1 MSNLTETVF
10 SLSLALVIIGGV
22 TYALIAVAKP
32 NIPSTWRK
40 ATAVGRSTMLA
51 LPMLV
56 GGALSVLSMGSLV
69 EMVSGLTGGPTELP
83 VEWGASFVLGM
94 FSGAFATQIHTAVRS
109 RIKLAAE
116 KAIASE

>member
-1 MSNLTETVF
+1 VSETIF

-32 NIPSTWRK
+32 NIPSKWRK
-40 ATAVGRSTMLA
+40 ATAAGRSTMLA

-56 GGALSVLSMGSLV
+56 GGILSVLSMGNLV
-69 EMVSGLTGGPTELP
+69 GLVSGLTGGPPELP
-83 VEWGASFVLGM
+83 VSWGASFILGM
-94 FSGAFATQIHTAVRS
+94 FAGAFATQIHSAVRS

-116 KAIASE
+116 KAIAEEE